1 MLGKSDCVPTVA
13 VKDLGRAREF
23 YEGTLGLEVAYTVA
37 DQVTAY
43 VTGNTLLLVYVS
55 EYAGTNEATAVTWG
69 VGDDVDGVVE
79 QLKAKGVSFE
89 HYDLPGTTRE
99 GDIHVMGDLRA
110 AWFEDP
116 DGNIHSLVQGS
127 TSEWRARLPESPSLA
142 DEAQLAAHRALAVL
156 PGDPADQG
164 VEPSLHAR
172 KGSRFSHAE
181 NPHFRPYVAARR
193 TRRSERGGSAF
204 EGRRRRHCGSRGRR
218 RSEPRHMRQVP
229 RARPCHP

>member
-43 VTGNTLLLVYVS
+43 VTGNTFLLVYVS
-55 EYAGTNEATAVTWG
+55 DYAGTNEATAVTWG
-69 VGDDVDGVVE
+69 VGDDVEGVVE
-79 QLKAKGVSFE
+79 ELKSKGVSFE

-127 TSEWRARLPESPSLA
+127 TSEWRAATS
-142 DEAQLAAHRALAVL
+142 
-156 PGDPADQG
+156 
-164 VEPSLHAR
+164 
-172 KGSRFSHAE
+172 
-181 NPHFRPYVAARR
+181 
-193 TRRSERGGSAF
+193 
-204 EGRRRRHCGSRGRR
+204 
-218 RSEPRHMRQVP
+218 
-229 RARPCHP
+229 